1 MVLTFADGS
10 MAQFT
15 PANFH
20 IHAPS
25 EHSFDGV
32 LRDLELHF
40 VHLYAGGGLGAII
53 AVSFDRIEGG
63 DDDNYFLDQ
72 IIPIYNTAP
81 MVKQLDAQNIYI
93 KSFLHSLDLT

>member
-10 MAQFT
+10 MAQFK
-15 PANFH
+15 PENFH

-32 LRDLELHF
+32 FRDLELHF

-53 AVSFDRIEGG
+53 AVSFDRIERG

>member
-10 MAQFT
+10 MAQFV
-15 PANFH
+15 PAEFH

-40 VHLYAGGGLGAII
+40 FHLYAGGGSGAII
-53 AVSFDRIEGG
+53 AVSFDRVAGG
-63 DDDNYFLDQ
+63 NDDNYFLDQ
-72 IIPIYNTAP
+72 IIPVYKAAP
-81 MVKQLDAQNIYI
+81 TVKQLD
-93 KSFLHSLDLT
+93 S